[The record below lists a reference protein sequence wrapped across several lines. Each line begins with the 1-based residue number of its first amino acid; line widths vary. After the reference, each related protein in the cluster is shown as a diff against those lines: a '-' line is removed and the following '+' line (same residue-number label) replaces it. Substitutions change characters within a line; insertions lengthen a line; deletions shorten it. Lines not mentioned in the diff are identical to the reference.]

1 MPPDSDPVIAEL
13 LILHYN
19 PANLMAMTALVTHRF
34 RRRSPIVFPLS
45 PPTGISGQSAL
56 LAQVRTISAD
66 PRLVD
71 LVGTVSQSD
80 MDAISGRFTA
90 FIES

>member
-1 MPPDSDPVIAEL
+1 MTEL

-19 PANLMAMTALVTHRF
+19 PDNLMAMTAVVSHRL

-45 PPTGISGQSAL
+45 PPTGLTGKSAL
-56 LAQVRTISAD
+56 LAQVRAISAE

-80 MDAISGRFTA
+80 MNAISDRFTA